1 MIHSSSAE
9 NFPAFLPPEV
19 AGLTEKASRAVAM
32 ALKEVAI
39 AIPQP
44 VLTRFGQAGAG
55 GKPIVLLHGFDSSCL
70 EFRRL
75 MPLLAVNHRVWAM
88 DLLGFGF
95 CERPGGL
102 EVSPEAICAH
112 LYGFWR
118 EQVKE
123 PMVLVGASMG
133 GAAAIEFAIKH
144 PEAVEKLVLLDSA
157 GMTKSPNLGK
167 FLIQPLGNLATGF
180 LRQPK
185 VRLAV
190 SRKAYQ
196 DPGWVTADANLCASL
211 HLLMPRW
218 REALITFTRSGGYY
232 VGDRAQQVTTPT
244 LILWGRQDRILG
256 TTDAGKFVQAIAR
269 SQLQWIED
277 CGHVP
282 HLEKAGETAEAIEAF
297 IELGFFDLSQ
307 GSRTTGV

>member
-1 MIHSSSAE
+1 MAHSSPMQG
-9 NFPAFLPPEV
+9 FPTFLPEAV
-19 AGLTEKASRAVAM
+19 VGLTETASVDCAQAIR
-32 ALKEVAI
+32 EVTI
-39 AIPQP
+39 AAPTPI
-44 VLTRFGQAGAG
+44 LTRFVQRGQG

-75 MPLLAVNHRVWAM
+75 MPELAVNHRVWAM

-102 EVSPEAICAH
+102 EVSPPAICAH

-133 GAAAIEFAIKH
+133 GAAAIEFAIAH

-190 SRKAYQ
+190 SRKAYH
-196 DPGWVTADANLCASL
+196 DPGLVTADANLCASL

-244 LILWGRQDRILG
+244 IILWGRQDRILG
-256 TTDAGKFVQAIAR
+256 TQDAERFVQAIAG

-282 HLEKAGETAEAIEAF
+282 HLEKAGETAAAIEAF
-297 IELGFFDLSQ
+297 I
-307 GSRTTGV
+307 